1 MSSSQKDWL
10 ESVSEELE
18 LVVHDDPE
26 VVEEPR
32 LGFLLDHGREEAK
45 LEAGHGRGTIDGEE
59 VGFPALAHRDV
70 LRLSFG
76 GEALSVE
83 ERRPEPRHPQGGDGR
98 SAPIVAG
105 PDFPGLLVGQVEI
118 RRDERDVSRESAVWR
133 TNGSLG

>member
-10 ESVSEELE
+10 ESVSEERE

-45 LEAGHGRGTIDGEE
+45 LEAGQLRGTIDGEE
-59 VGFPALAHRDV
+59 VGFPSLAHRNV
-70 LRLSFG
+70 LRLRFD

-83 ERRPEPRHPQGGDGR
+83 ERRPSLGTLRARTVVSPQ
-98 SAPIVAG
+98 IVAG
-105 PDFPGLLVGQVEI
+105 PPRSKPPEH
-118 RRDERDVSRESAVWR
+118 RDEEDRH
-133 TNGSLG
+133 